1 MGSARGVAPTAAA
14 IGFGGSTPPAG
25 TQTEGYD
32 GTSWSVKP
40 ALSSVRRQGGG
51 AGTASAAVTF
61 GGNTSPP
68 NILSTAEE
76 FTVTVNTIT
85 AGAWSSGDNLPS
97 NRGDNNTNGIQTA
110 VVSVAGYTTDRID
123 TVDEYDGSSWTNS
136 SNYPVAV
143 NRHAGAGTQTAQVTF
158 GGRTGSGS
166 DNGVTTTA
174 EYDGSNWT
182 SGGALPA
189 GKQGHG
195 GFGTQTAA
203 VAAGGR
209 NASTYFN
216 TVEEYNGTSW
226 TASNNIPGSPGAM
239 GYTAGLGT
247 AQTAGLIYGGN
258 PGPSPGAQHEAFE
271 YDGTNFS
278 ATNDMGTARYYGA
291 TGGGTQ
297 TAGIIAGGRTG
308 APAASTSSNVEA
320 YDGTSFSTFPS
331 LAVATRET
339 SHGGSTGTQTAG
351 FVCGGRNA
359 SDNMINNTQEFTPE
373 STSLNLKTITD
384 S

>member
-1 MGSARGVAPTAAA
+1 M
-14 IGFGGSTPPAG
+14 
-25 TQTEGYD
+25 
-32 GTSWSVKP
+32 
-40 ALSSVRRQGGG
+40 RRQGGG

-110 VVSVAGYTTDRID
+110 VVSVAGYTTDRIN
-123 TVDEYDGSSWTNS
+123 TVDEYNGSSWTNS

-158 GGRTGSGS
+158 GGRTGS
-166 DNGVTTTA
+166 DNGATTTA

-278 ATNDMGTARYYGA
+278 ATNDMGTARYYGT

-308 APAASTSSNVEA
+308 SPAASTSSNVEA